1 MAKGN
6 LVGKVRNEEVEA
18 DPRLCCSSTKANGY
32 SELGVKDKQGLIE
45 NELVSADDN
54 N

>member
-1 MAKGN
+1 MAKGKS
-6 LVGKVRNEEVEA
+6 VSKVKKLKLIK
-18 DPRLCCSSTKANGY
+18 RLCCSSTKANGY

-45 NELVSADDN
+45 NELVSVNDN